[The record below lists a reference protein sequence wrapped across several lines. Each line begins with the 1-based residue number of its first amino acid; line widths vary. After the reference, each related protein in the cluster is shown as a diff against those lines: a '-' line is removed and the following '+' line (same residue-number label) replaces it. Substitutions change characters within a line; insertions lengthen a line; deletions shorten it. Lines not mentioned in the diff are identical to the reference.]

1 MPDTYQI
8 VIVGGG
14 NAGIS
19 VAAQLLLKN
28 KTLEIALIDPADK
41 HYYQPAWTLVGG
53 GVYDIK
59 KTERTE
65 AEVMPKGVT
74 WIKQKVVGFNPDQ
87 NNVILDNNETV
98 SYQYLVVAPGIQL
111 NWNQIKGLEDN
122 IRQKQCLL

>member
-1 MPDTYQI
+1 MSHTFQI

-19 VAAQLLLKN
+19 VAAQLLLKS
-28 KTLEIALIDPADK
+28 KKLDIAVIDPADK

-59 KTERTE
+59 KTERAE

-74 WIKQKVVGFNPDQ
+74 WIKQKVVGFNPEQ
-87 NNVILDNNETV
+87 NHVVLDNNETV
-98 SYQYLVVAPGIQL
+98 S
-111 NWNQIKGLEDN
+111 
-122 IRQKQCLL
+122 